1 MQNTSDK
8 KKLILVVKNEAL
20 VFFWV
25 DTYSRNPK
33 NVQLPVLTFSASP
46 PPHV

>member
-20 VFFWV
+20 VVFWV
-25 DTYSRNPK
+25 DTYSDCVKTLSLGVGFRNH
-33 NVQLPVLTFSASP
+33 L
-46 PPHV
+46 